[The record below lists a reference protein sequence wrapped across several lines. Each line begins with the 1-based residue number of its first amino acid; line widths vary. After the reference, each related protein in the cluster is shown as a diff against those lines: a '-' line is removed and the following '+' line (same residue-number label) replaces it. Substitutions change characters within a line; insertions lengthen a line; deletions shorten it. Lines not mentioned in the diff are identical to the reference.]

1 MNYIMNLRKLFLVCV
16 CSLILIACSDSSD
29 SKQADQSAESTT
41 PMANAPAHPPVQ
53 QNTQQNMQQGQGSLS
68 PAQQA
73 AIEAAKNLPR
83 EGTVLEMMHAAGYTY
98 MQVDV
103 GADKPMWIAATMM
116 RVQPQQKVK
125 WTDAAMMKNF
135 PSKTL
140 HRTFDEILFVSNAQ
154 VVE

>member
-1 MNYIMNLRKLFLVCV
+1 
-16 CSLILIACSDSSD
+16 
-29 SKQADQSAESTT
+29 
-41 PMANAPAHPPVQ
+41 
-53 QNTQQNMQQGQGSLS
+53 
-68 PAQQA
+68 
-73 AIEAAKNLPR
+73 
-83 EGTVLEMMHAAGYTY
+83 